1 MKRFANYIIPEN
13 STLIR
18 ACEAI
23 SKNKSRCVLIEKNNK
38 IIGLLSEGDIIRS
51 FLTGAGINNRIK
63 EYINLGFIFLN
74 KKDLKKARTIFKKKQ
89 ITLIPILNEKM
100 KLKDLITFN
109 DILD

>member
-74 KKDLKKARTIFKKKQ
+74 KKDLKKQGQFLKKNKS
-89 ITLIPILNEKM
+89 LIPILNEKM

>member
-38 IIGLLSEGDIIRS
+38 IIGILSEGDIIRS
-51 FLTGAGINNRIK
+51 FL
-63 EYINLGFIFLN
+63 
-74 KKDLKKARTIFKKKQ
+74 
-89 ITLIPILNEKM
+89 
-100 KLKDLITFN
+100 
-109 DILD
+109 